1 MIESPDY
8 LKKKKKAIVLPP
20 FQTNL
25 IRISRDEVQNFC

>member
-8 LKKKKKAIVLPP
+8 LKKKKAIVLPP